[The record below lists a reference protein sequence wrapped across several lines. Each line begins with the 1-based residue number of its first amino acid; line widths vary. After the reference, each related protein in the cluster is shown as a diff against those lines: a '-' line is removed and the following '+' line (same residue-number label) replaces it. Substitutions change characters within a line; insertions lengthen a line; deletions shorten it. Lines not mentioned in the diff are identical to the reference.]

1 MAETTNTAS
10 LTDVI
15 SGKAPLKFEVAVD
28 MKTVIILVSGIFL
41 AVVIGV
47 IIARKVTN

>member
-1 MAETTNTAS
+1 MGSETNTTS

-41 AVVIGV
+41 AVVLGV
-47 IIARKVTN
+47 IIARKATN